1 MKIVLAS
8 GSPRRKELL
17 SYITE
22 DFIIDVSDIEE
33 IVPENIESMGV
44 SVYLAKKKA
53 ESVAKKYGDDCLIIG
68 CDTSVILDDEI
79 MGKPSDEK
87 QCREYLEKLSGKMH
101 LVTTGCCLI
110 MNGVCLSFTETTEVY
125 FRKLTDEEISDY
137 IATGEPFDK
146 AGGYGIQGKGS
157 LLIEKINGDY
167 FNVVGLPISRLNLKI
182 KSLMKG
188 NLKNE

>member
-1 MKIVLAS
+1 MKIILAS

-22 DFIIDVSDIEE
+22 DFEVSVSDVEE
-33 IVPENIESMGV
+33 IIPENMKPLEASE
-44 SVYLAKKKA
+44 YLAELKA
-53 ESVAKKYGDDCLIIG
+53 KSVAEKYPDSLVIG

-87 QCREYLEKLSGKMH
+87 QCREYLEKLSGKVH
-101 LVTTGCCLI
+101 IVATGCCLI
-110 MNGVCLSFTETTEVY
+110 LNGFSRKFTELTKVY
-125 FRKLTDEEISDY
+125 FRKLSDSEISDY

-157 LLIEKINGDY
+157 LFIEKIEGDF
-167 FNVVGLPISRLNLKI
+167 FNVVGLPVCRLNTEI
-182 KSLMKG
+182 SLMKG
-188 NLKNE
+188 TLKNE